1 MFIIYMSYYTQHLI
15 EFYKKKNISV
25 WQKGTISDCMYNIYN
40 GLTIYSEIRKT
51 GHHFVIFNEVA
62 NN

>member
-1 MFIIYMSYYTQHLI
+1 MFIIYVLLYSTFNWVLQ
-15 EFYKKKNISV
+15 KKNISV

-51 GHHFVIFNEVA
+51 GHNFVIFNEVA

>member
-1 MFIIYMSYYTQHLI
+1 MSYYTQHLI
-15 EFYKKKNISV
+15 EFYKKKISV

-51 GHHFVIFNEVA
+51 GHNFVIFNEVA